1 MRGMPEI
8 RKAWPNGSQ
17 TDARKSRHWKTRI
30 ESANAARQNIST
42 SIVDIVAIVESSLPL
57 LPAYLS
63 TGSSGKRS
71 QLKRNQRKK
80 KNPNKTIWRLE
91 FICFIIYIVP
101 VQSLNSHTKLYNF
114 KSWLYN
120 NHLFNRLSHDVVTW
134 VVDRDVSTAYL
145 VWESFN

>member
-80 KNPNKTIWRLE
+80 KPKQDYMKVRIHL
-91 FICFIIYIVP
+91 
-101 VQSLNSHTKLYNF
+101 LYN
-114 KSWLYN
+114 LYSSSGEPK
-120 NHLFNRLSHDVVTW
+120 LPYKAL
-134 VVDRDVSTAYL
+134 
-145 VWESFN
+145 